1 MFNLIIYSNPY
12 ELSNK
17 IIIPRLKIIAINN
30 YKFYSLYRYS
40 EPSTSITP
48 KKFTGNSFYTKDHA
62 DEWLTRTRRAI
73 EFSDQTGLKPV
84 KYSKKK
90 FGDLVTRVSKLIHC
104 DHETYWENSKGI
116 KFILNEPYY
125 IEDNYE
131 ELLKDNGLIVY
142 KIPDNSSPYCG
153 TWDPSPTAKPAT
165 SSYLI
170 CDQNNIMD
178 LFLISVA
185 LENPKLLSTNKNLN
199 NLTPWN
205 SLKGICHV

>member
-1 MFNLIIYSNPY
+1 MFNLIIYSNSY

-17 IIIPRLKIIAINN
+17 IINPCLKIIAENN
-30 YKFYSLYRYS
+30 YNYYSQYIYG

-48 KKFTGNSFYTKDHA
+48 KKFTGNYLYSKSLA
-62 DEWLTRTRRAI
+62 DEWLSRTRRAI

-84 KYSKKK
+84 KYAKNK
-90 FGDLVTRVSKLIHC
+90 FGGLDTRVSKLVHC
-104 DHETYWENSKGI
+104 DHESYWENSNGI

-131 ELLKDNGLIVY
+131 ELLNNNGLIVY

-153 TWDPSPTAKPAT
+153 LWDPSPTAKPAT

-170 CDQNNIMD
+170 CDQNHIMD

>member
-17 IIIPRLKIIAINN
+17 IINPCLKIIAENN
-30 YKFYSLYRYS
+30 YKYYSEYIYG
-40 EPSTSITP
+40 EPSTSITK
-48 KKFTGNSFYTKDHA
+48 KKFTGNYLYSKSLA
-62 DEWLTRTRRAI
+62 DEWLTRTRRAV

-84 KYSKKK
+84 KYTKKK
-90 FGDLVTRVSKLIHC
+90 FGDLDTRVSKSIHC
-104 DHETYWENSKGI
+104 DHLSYWENSKGI

>member
-1 MFNLIIYSNPY
+1 MFNLIIHSNPY
-12 ELSNK
+12 KKTNQIIDPYLNISAKNK
-17 IIIPRLKIIAINN
+17 
-30 YKFYSLYRYS
+30 YKFYTPYIYC
-40 EPSTSITP
+40 EPSTSVHP
-48 KKFTGNSFYTKDHA
+48 KKYTGNSFYTKDHA
-62 DEWLTRTRRAI
+62 DEWLTRTRRVI
-73 EFSDQTGLKPV
+73 QFSDQTNLRPV
-84 KYSKKK
+84 RYSKKE
-90 FGDLVTRVSKLIHC
+90 FGDIDSRVSSLIHC
-104 DHETYWENSKGI
+104 DHVTYWINEKGA
-116 KFILNEPYY
+116 KFILNEPYF

-131 ELLKDNGLIVY
+131 GLLNNNGLIVY

-153 TWDPSPTAKPAT
+153 LWDPSPTAKPAT

-170 CDQNNIMD
+170 CDQNHIMD

>member
-1 MFNLIIYSNPY
+1 MFNLIIYSNSY
-12 ELSNK
+12 ESANK
-17 IIIPRLKIIAINN
+17 IINPCLKIIAENN
-30 YKFYSLYRYS
+30 YKYYSEYIYG
-40 EPSTSITP
+40 EPSTSITK
-48 KKFTGNSFYTKDHA
+48 KKFTGNYLYSKSLA

-84 KYSKKK
+84 KYTENK
-90 FGDLVTRVSKLIHC
+90 FGDLDTRVSKSIHC
-104 DHETYWENSKGI
+104 DHLSYWENSKGI

-185 LENPKLLSTNKNLN
+185 LENPKLVSTNKNLN

>member
-1 MFNLIIYSNPY
+1 MFNLVIYSNPY

-17 IIIPRLKIIAINN
+17 IINPCLKIIAENN
-30 YKFYSLYRYS
+30 YKFYSLYRYI

-48 KKFTGNSFYTKDHA
+48 KKFTGNSFYTKSHA

-84 KYSKKK
+84 KYTKKI
-90 FGDLVTRVSKLIHC
+90 FGELDTRVSKSIHC
-104 DHETYWENSKGI
+104 DHLTYWENSKGI

-131 ELLKDNGLIVY
+131 ELLNNNGLIVY

-153 TWDPSPTAKPAT
+153 TWDPSPTASPAT

-170 CDQNNIMD
+170 CDDKSLLD
-178 LFLISVA
+178 LFLISVS

-205 SLKGICHV
+205 SLKGICYV